1 MWDKN
6 QKTINKEAKFNGV
19 GLHSGS
25 NVEVTLVPAN
35 SNSGIIFK
43 RLDLEN
49 NNEIIANFKN
59 VSSAKLCTKIQN
71 NFGASVSTIEHLMA
85 AFYICGIDNIVVN
98 LNGPEVPIMDGSA
111 KDFVK
116 ILKKSGLK
124 TLEGKRK
131 FVKIK
136 KKIELKEGEK
146 NKYYTFK

>member
-43 RLDLEN
+43 RSDLEN

-71 NFGASVSTIEHLMA
+71 NFGVSVSTIEHLMA

-98 LNGPEVPIMDGSA
+98 LED
-111 KDFVK
+111 
-116 ILKKSGLK
+116 
-124 TLEGKRK
+124 
-131 FVKIK
+131 
-136 KKIELKEGEK
+136 
-146 NKYYTFK
+146 